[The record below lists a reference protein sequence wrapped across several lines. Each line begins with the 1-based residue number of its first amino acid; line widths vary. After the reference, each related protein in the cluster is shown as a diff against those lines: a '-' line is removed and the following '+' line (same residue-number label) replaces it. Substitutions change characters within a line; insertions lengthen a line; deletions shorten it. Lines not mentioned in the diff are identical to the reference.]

1 MKVRFKK
8 QIARGN
14 KSFKAGEVYE
24 ISDSVAKN
32 YLQRGLVVPAE
43 QPKNEVPATPR
54 KTKEHKEAVKSAQA
68 TSEKVVEPKSEDKP
82 KKKPGRP
89 RKKKS

>member
-14 KSFKAGEVYE
+14 KSFKAGQVYE

-32 YLQRGLVVPAE
+32 YLQRGLVVPAG
-43 QPKNEVPATPR
+43 QPENEVPAKPR
-54 KTKEHKEAVKSAQA
+54 KTKENKEAVEVAKE
-68 TSEKVVEPKSEDKP
+68 SEVKAEEPKEQP